1 MASDTFQEISS
12 FQIIQNIC
20 GGKMSEVPAGWYPNP
35 EDASTY
41 LYWDGTQWIGEPK
54 SEQDIL
60 GTTEN
65 TAAFSS
71 APEPI
76 QREEVKVGLFGGKKA
91 AQAFADEAFE
101 LKQELAQLKS
111 VVDKYGIADDVKREQ
126 ERSSLLAEI
135 KQLETRIHELT
146 SEEAELK
153 AVIDQ
158 LKEEIVDLRSQAGL
172 QELGLYDYEHP
183 AETSVEL
190 SGQLEQIKADIKK
203 VISSKTATNA
213 TNNFTFNNSA
223 KEGAK
228 FVKDMSALL
237 LRAYNAEAENCVKGA
252 KAGNEEANVKR
263 LITAMNQIE
272 RQGKTI
278 NLSITSQ
285 YHRLRLKEIELATK
299 YLKVLAEEKEA
310 EREHRAQLR
319 EDAKVARELERE
331 MKKLTDNQQMLETTL
346 AKAQA
351 NGDQEAIEK
360 TLARIEEVK
369 KNIEDVNARAAN
381 RRMGHVYVISN
392 IGAFGKDVVKI
403 GMTRRMDPLDRV
415 RELGDA
421 SVPFRFDLHAMI
433 FSEDAVALETNLHRK
448 FESKR
453 INKINAH
460 REFFRVTPAEV
471 LKELQ
476 EENVVVVSYVV
487 EPEAAE
493 YRASIGEID
502 PSKVE
507 IDDTEIDI
515 DLDVEGNGE
524 SE

>member
-1 MASDTFQEISS
+1 
-12 FQIIQNIC
+12 
-20 GGKMSEVPAGWYPNP
+20 MSEVPAGWYPNP

-41 LYWDGTQWIGEPK
+41 LYWDGSQWIGEPK
-54 SEQDIL
+54 SEQEVM
-60 GTTEN
+60 GTTES
-65 TAAFSS
+65 SS
-71 APEPI
+71 ASVSASAPVK
-76 QREEVKVGLFGGKKA
+76 REEVKVGLFGGKKA

-101 LKQELAQLKS
+101 LRQELAQLKT
-111 VVDKYGIADDVKREQ
+111 VVEKYGIADDVKREK

-135 KQLETRIHELT
+135 SQLESRINELT
-146 SEEAELK
+146 SEEEELKDVIAELK
-153 AVIDQ
+153 N
-158 LKEEIVDLRSQAGL
+158 EIVDLRSQAGL

-183 AETSVEL
+183 AESSVEL
-190 SGQLEQIKADIKK
+190 AGQLEQIKADIKK
-203 VISSKTATNA
+203 AISSKTATNA
-213 TNNFTFNNSA
+213 TTNFTFNNSS

-272 RQGKTI
+272 RQGKMI
-278 NLSITSQ
+278 NLSITPQ

-351 NGDQEAIEK
+351 NGDQEGIEK

-369 KNIEDVNARAAN
+369 KNIEEVNARAAN

-392 IGAFGKDVVKI
+392 IGAFGKNVVKI

-415 RELGDA
+415 KELGDA

-433 FSEDAVALETNLHRK
+433 FSEDAVGLETSLHRK
-448 FESKR
+448 FEAKR

-493 YRASIGEID
+493 YRASIGELD

-507 IDDTEIDI
+507 VDDSEIDVDI
-515 DLDVEGNGE
+515 EENGD